1 MYKGDKK
8 DIGAIAL
15 YINSELKKGRTQK
28 EIEIIDFN
36 VNERVIE
43 KRLKRNGYKKINN
56 EYVKPSI
63 LENKK
68 DNDRSMTSD
77 DKSMTDVVVNKEYVN
92 LNDITKSEKV
102 KEVAI
107 LYNSIN
113 KNSDDKSMTNIIR
126 SDVLEKK
133 LIDLLSNYDK
143 LKNIIDR
150 YDNDQIQEHKRILI
164 ELPLDNEK
172 DFRTTIRVNK
182 SIWNEF
188 NKFSEKNREFNKK
201 DLLSM
206 ALKEYIENH
215 KD

>member
-1 MYKGDKK
+1 MYKGNEK

-43 KRLKRNGYKKINN
+43 KRLKRNGYKKIDNQ
-56 EYVKPSI
+56 YIKPGIS
-63 LENKK
+63 ENKK
-68 DNDRSMTSD
+68 SDDECMTTVIKENKDNNFNDVIEVEEVKEVIIPGISESKKSD
-77 DKSMTDVVVNKEYVN
+77 DKCMTTVIRNK
-92 LNDITKSEKV
+92 K
-102 KEVAI
+102 
-107 LYNSIN
+107 
-113 KNSDDKSMTNIIR
+113 
-126 SDVLEKK
+126 LEEN
-133 LIDLLSNYDK
+133 LIDLLNNYDK
-143 LKNIIDR
+143 LKNIINE
-150 YDNDQIQEHKRILI
+150 YDKEQSQEQKKIII

-172 DFRTTIRVNK
+172 DFRTTIRINK

-188 NKFSEKNREFNKK
+188 NKFSEKNKEFNKK

-215 KD
+215 K

>member
-1 MYKGDKK
+1 MYKGDKN

-56 EYVKPSI
+56 EYVKPTI

-68 DNDRSMTSD
+68 D
-77 DKSMTDVVVNKEYVN
+77 
-92 LNDITKSEKV
+92 
-102 KEVAI
+102 
-107 LYNSIN
+107 
-113 KNSDDKSMTNIIR
+113 DDKSMTNNDKGMTDVII
-126 SDVLEKK
+126 SDSLKEN

-150 YDNDQIQEHKRILI
+150 YDRNQIQERKRILI